1 MLNRMIPMRLPVL
14 LLAALVLPLA
24 ACQKKV
30 PEEPAKPTEPTVTH
44 AEPAQSAPVRD
55 ASSYAEPEKVVIKHL
70 ALDLDVDF
78 AKKVLA
84 GSATYDLGWKDPAA
98 NALVL
103 DTRDLDIAKVEGS
116 ADGQSWQALKYELA
130 PKDKIFG
137 SKLTITLPSQLAKVK
152 VSYASRPEASG
163 LQWLTPAM
171 TMGKKAPFMFSQSQ
185 AIHARSWVPLQDPPG
200 VRFTYEAHI
209 TTPKDVMALM
219 SADNDPKAA
228 RDGDYSF
235 KMPQAIPSYLMA
247 IAAGDLVFVPTGE
260 RSGVWAEPAMAPKA
274 AKEFEDTEKMI
285 QTAERLYGPYA
296 WGRYDIL
303 VLPPSFPYGGM
314 ENPRLTFAT
323 PTVIVGDKSLVSLVA
338 HELAHSWSG
347 NLVTNSSWK
356 DIWLNEGFT
365 SYVENRITEDLYGKD
380 LAQMENVI
388 SQNGV
393 RNDMKDIP
401 AEDQV
406 LAMPPLVNRDPDE
419 ALTQVAYTKG
429 QWFLTF
435 LEQRYGRETFDA
447 FLRKWFDSHAFTS
460 QDSAEFERFMEA
472 ELISKNPGKTTHDE
486 IHEWM
491 HSPGIPSFAPVSK
504 SEGFTAVDELRG
516 HWLAGHAKPA
526 NMDTANWN
534 TQQWVHFLE
543 GMPET
548 LSKAQLAELDAAY
561 HFTGTPNGELA
572 QRWYPLTVRSGYT
585 EARPAMAEFLS
596 RIGRRKLIMP
606 TYAALAQTPDGK
618 AFAQQVFDKAR
629 AGYHPITTGSVE
641 QTLAAGKP
649 KI

>member
-44 AEPAQSAPVRD
+44 AEPAHAPVRD

-185 AIHARSWVPLQDPPG
+185 AIHARSWVPLQDTPG
-200 VRFTYEAHI
+200 VRFTYEAHV

>member
-1 MLNRMIPMRLPVL
+1 MRLPVL

-44 AEPAQSAPVRD
+44 EEPARSTAPVHD
-55 ASSYAEPEKVVIKHL
+55 VSSYAEPEKVVVKHL
-70 ALDLDVDF
+70 ALDLAVDF

-84 GSATYDLGWKDPAA
+84 GSATLDLGWKDPAA
-98 NALVL
+98 TTLVL

-116 ADGQSWQALKYELA
+116 ADGASWQPLQFALGER
-130 PKDKIFG
+130 DKILG
-137 SKLTITLPSQLAKVK
+137 SKLTITLPTQLPKVK
-152 VSYASRPEASG
+152 VTYASRPEASG

-171 TMGKKAPFMFSQSQ
+171 TLGKKSPFMFSQSE
-185 AIHARSWVPLQDPPG
+185 AIHARSWVPLQDTPG

-209 TTPKDVMALM
+209 TTPKDVIALM
-219 SADNDPKAA
+219 SAENDPKPV

-247 IAAGDLVFVPTGE
+247 IAAGDLVFAPTGE

-347 NLVTNSSWK
+347 NLVTMSSWK

-380 LAQMENVI
+380 LAQMESVI
-388 SQNGV
+388 AQNGV

-435 LEQRYGRETFDA
+435 LEERYGRDTFDA

-460 QDSAEFERFMEA
+460 TDSAEFERFMEA
-472 ELISKNPGKTTHDE
+472 ELIAKNPGKTTHDE

-491 HSPGIPSFAPVSK
+491 HAPGIPAFATEAK
-504 SEGFTAVDELRG
+504 SEGFTAVDAARAD
-516 HWLAGHAKPA
+516 WLAGKAKLA
-526 NMDTANWN
+526 AADSLKWN

-543 GMPET
+543 GMPDT
-548 LSKAQLAELDAAY
+548 LPKAQLAELDAAY
-561 HFTGTPNGELA
+561 HFTGTANAEIA

-585 EARPAMAEFLS
+585 EARPAIADFLS